1 MSNVHVF
8 NFESHKPPTTTESKR
23 DNWVEFGDDNN
34 YFQYLIDRYNN
45 STTNSAVINAITKL
59 IYGQGLDAKDASKK
73 PNDYAQMKM
82 LFRTEVL
89 KKVIKDEYLLGQG
102 YFQLIYNK
110 QGNSIVRVEHIPA
123 QLIRAEKCNDKG
135 EITGYYYSDNWED
148 TKKFVPKRIPA
159 FGFGDK
165 KLELLRVG
173 DYSVGQKYY
182 SNVDYIGAIPYAKL
196 EEEIADFLINDVQ
209 HGFAPTS
216 VINFNNGVPDEE
228 KQSIIASDVKRKLT
242 GSSGA
247 KVVVAFN
254 SDETKKTTIDSV
266 PLNDAPA
273 HYEYLSEEARGKILL
288 GHSVTSGLL
297 FGVPSNNGFSSNADE
312 LKNASILFDNMTI
325 RPFQQ
330 TIIESLDK
338 ILGYNGV
345 TLQLE
350 FITLQPLD
358 AQGDLTDASA
368 GNGIIEALNSL
379 SPLVATKVLESM
391 TPNEIRNLVLL
402 PPRSEGADLPTALQ
416 FSSHIDKLNVEEYGA
431 EMNPDEWELIDS
443 RVVSYEDEERLDA
456 ELEALNNPQ
465 KSILSKVW
473 EFVTTGVAR
482 PDLKSEQDGDLFA
495 SRYRYTG
502 EISSD
507 SREFCQKMIKANKL
521 YRKEDIIRM
530 GEKPNTNPGF
540 GPRGADRYDIFLYKG
555 GGACHHF
562 WTRETYKRFIDPR
575 RKGAKEVT
583 PAEARKAGE
592 ILPNPF
598 DKSDGKGYRK
608 DNNLVY
614 KAPIDMPN
622 KGFLPK

>member
-59 IYGQGLDAKDASKK
+59 IYGRGLDATDSNKK

-82 LFRTEVL
+82 LFRAEVL
-89 KKVIKDEYLLGQG
+89 KKVIQDEYLLGQG

-110 QGNSIVRVEHIPA
+110 QGNAIVRVEHIPA

-135 EITGYYYSDNWED
+135 EITGYYYSDNWLD
-148 TKKFVPKRIPA
+148 TKKFPPKRIPA
-159 FGFGDK
+159 FGYGDK

-173 DYSVGQKYY
+173 EYSVGQKYY

-209 HGFAPTS
+209 HGFSPTS

-228 KQSIIASDVKRKLT
+228 KQSLIASDVKRKLT

-273 HYEYLSEEARGKILL
+273 HYQYLSEEARGKILL

-297 FGVPSNNGFSSNADE
+297 FGIPANNGFSSNADE
-312 LKNASILFDNMTI
+312 LKNASILFDNLVI
-325 RPFQQ
+325 RPKQG
-330 TIIESLDK
+330 TILDALDLVLAFNK
-338 ILGYNGV
+338 V
-345 TLQLE
+345 TLNLY
-350 FITLQPLD
+350 FRTLQPLEFID
-358 AQGDLTDASA
+358 QNPVISKDDMEEETGLK
-368 GNGIIEALNSL
+368 L
-379 SPLVATKVLESM
+379 
-391 TPNEIRNLVLL
+391 
-402 PPRSEGADLPTALQ
+402 
-416 FSSHIDKLNVEEYGA
+416 SSHIDQLNVEEFGA
-431 EMNPDEWELIDS
+431 EMDPNEWELIDS
-443 RVVSYEDEERLDA
+443 RPVSYEDEERLDA

-465 KSILSKVW
+465 KSIMSKVW

-482 PDLKSEQDGDLFA
+482 PDLKSEQDGKLFA
-495 SRYRYTG
+495 SRYRYSG
-502 EISSD
+502 EITD
-507 SREFCQKMIKANKL
+507 KSREFCKKMIQANKL

-530 GEKPNTNPGF
+530 GNNPKTNEGW
-540 GPRGADRYDIFLYKG
+540 GPRGTDTYDIFLYKG

-562 WTRETYKRFIDPR
+562 WTRETYKRFTDPR
-575 RKGAKEVT
+575 RKGAEQIT
-583 PAEARKAGE
+583 PAQARKAGE
-592 ILPNPF
+592 ILPTNPM
-598 DKSDGKGYRK
+598 K
-608 DNNLVY
+608 VY
-614 KAPIDMPN
+614 EKPINMPN
-622 KGFLPK
+622 QGFLPK

>member
-59 IYGQGLDAKDASKK
+59 IYGRGLDATDSNKK

-82 LFRTEVL
+82 LFRAEVL
-89 KKVIKDEYLLGQG
+89 KKVIQDEYLLGQG

-110 QGNSIVRVEHIPA
+110 QGNAIVRVEHIPA
-123 QLIRAEKCNDKG
+123 QLLRAEKCNEKG
-135 EITGYYYSDNWED
+135 EITGYYYSDNWEE
-148 TKKFVPKRIPA
+148 TKKYPPQRIPA
-159 FGFGDK
+159 FGYGDK

-173 DYSVGQKYY
+173 EYSVGQKYY
-182 SNVDYIGAIPYAKL
+182 SNVDYIGSIPYAKL
-196 EEEIADFLINDVQ
+196 EEEIADYLINDVQ
-209 HGFAPTS
+209 HGFSPTS

-228 KQSIIASDVKRKLT
+228 KQSLIASDVKRKLT

-273 HYEYLSEEARGKILL
+273 HYQYLSEEARGKILL

-297 FGVPSNNGFSSNADE
+297 FGIPANNGFSSNADE
-312 LKNASILFDNMTI
+312 LKNASILFDNLVI
-325 RPFQQ
+325 RPKQG
-330 TIIESLDK
+330 TILDALDI
-338 ILGYNGV
+338 ILSFNKV
-345 TLQLE
+345 TLNMY
-350 FITLQPLD
+350 FKTLQPLEFIDQNPVISKD
-358 AQGDLTDASA
+358 AMEEETGLK
-368 GNGIIEALNSL
+368 L
-379 SPLVATKVLESM
+379 
-391 TPNEIRNLVLL
+391 
-402 PPRSEGADLPTALQ
+402 
-416 FSSHIDKLNVEEYGA
+416 SSHIDKLDVEEFGA

-443 RVVSYEDEERLDA
+443 RPVSYEDEERLDA
-456 ELEALNNPQ
+456 ELEALNNPS
-465 KSILSKVW
+465 KSLLSKVW

-482 PDLKSEQDGDLFA
+482 PDLGSEQDGTLFA

-521 YRKEDIIRM
+521 YRKEDIVRM
-530 GEKPNTNPGF
+530 GQKPNTNPGF
-540 GPRGADRYDIFLYKG
+540 GPLGADLYDIFLYKG

-562 WTRETYKRFIDPR
+562 WTRETYKRFTDPR
-575 RKGAKEVT
+575 RRNAEQIT
-583 PAEARKAGE
+583 PSQARRQGE
-592 ILPNPF
+592 ILPTVN
-598 DKSDGKGYRK
+598 K
-608 DNNLVY
+608 LVY
-614 KAPIDMPN
+614 TAPINMPN

>member
-59 IYGQGLDAKDASKK
+59 IYGRGLDATDSNKK

-82 LFRTEVL
+82 LFRAEVL
-89 KKVIKDEYLLGQG
+89 KKVIQDEYLLGQG

-110 QGNSIVRVEHIPA
+110 QGNAIVRVEHIPA

-135 EITGYYYSDNWED
+135 EITGYYYSDNWEE
-148 TKKFVPKRIPA
+148 TKKFPPKRIPA
-159 FGFGDK
+159 FGYGDK

-173 DYSVGQKYY
+173 EYSVGQKYY
-182 SNVDYIGAIPYAKL
+182 SNVDYIGAVPYAKL

-209 HGFAPTS
+209 HGFSPTS

-228 KQSIIASDVKRKLT
+228 KQSLIASDVKRKLT

-273 HYEYLSEEARGKILL
+273 HYQYLSEEARGKILL

-297 FGVPSNNGFSSNADE
+297 FGIPANNGFSSNADE
-312 LKNASILFDNMTI
+312 LKNASILFDNLVI
-325 RPFQQ
+325 RPKQG
-330 TIIESLDK
+330 TILDALDL
-338 ILGYNGV
+338 ILGFNKV
-345 TLQLE
+345 TLNLY
-350 FITLQPLD
+350 FKTLQPLEFIDQNPVISKD
-358 AQGDLTDASA
+358 AMEEETGLK
-368 GNGIIEALNSL
+368 L
-379 SPLVATKVLESM
+379 
-391 TPNEIRNLVLL
+391 
-402 PPRSEGADLPTALQ
+402 
-416 FSSHIDKLNVEEYGA
+416 SSHIDQLDVEEFGA
-431 EMNPDEWELIDS
+431 EMDPNEWELIDS

-456 ELEALNNPQ
+456 ELEALNNPE
-465 KSILSKVW
+465 KSLMAKVW

-482 PDLKSEQDGDLFA
+482 PDLKSEQDGKLFA
-495 SRYRYTG
+495 SRYRYSG
-502 EISSD
+502 EITD
-507 SREFCQKMIKANKL
+507 KSREFCKKMISANKL

-530 GEKPNTNPGF
+530 GNNPKTNEGW
-540 GPRGADRYDIFLYKG
+540 GPRGTDTYDIFLYKG

-562 WTRETYKRFIDPR
+562 WTRETYKRFTDPR
-575 RKGAKEVT
+575 RKGAEQIT
-583 PAEARKAGE
+583 PAQARKQGE
-592 ILPNPF
+592 ILPTNPM
-598 DKSDGKGYRK
+598 K
-608 DNNLVY
+608 VY
-614 KAPIDMPN
+614 EKPINMPN
-622 KGFLPK
+622 QGFLPK

>member
-59 IYGQGLDAKDASKK
+59 IYGQGLDAKDSSKK

-82 LFRTEVL
+82 LFRPEVL

-102 YFQLIYNK
+102 YFQLIYSKN
-110 QGNSIVRVEHIPA
+110 GNSILRVEHIPA

-135 EITGYYYSDNWED
+135 EITGYYYSDNWEE
-148 TKKFVPKRIPA
+148 TKKFPPQRIPA

-173 DYSVGQKYY
+173 EYSVGQKYY

-209 HGFAPTS
+209 HGFSPTS

-228 KQSIIASDVKRKLT
+228 KQSLIASDVKRKLT

-273 HYEYLSEEARGKILL
+273 HYQYLSEEARGKILL

-312 LKNASILFDNMTI
+312 LKNASILFDNMVI

-330 TIIESLDK
+330 TIIEALNK
-338 ILGYNGV
+338 ILGYNGI

-350 FITLQPLD
+350 FVTLQPLD

-402 PPRSEGADLPTALQ
+402 PPRSEGAELPTALQ
-416 FSSHIDKLNVEEYGA
+416 FSSHIDKLDVEEYGA
-431 EMNPDEWELIDS
+431 EMDPNEWELIDS

-456 ELEALNNPQ
+456 ELEALNNPE
-465 KSILSKVW
+465 KSLMSKVW

-482 PDLKSEQDGDLFA
+482 PDLGSEQDGKLFA

-502 EISSD
+502 EISAD

-540 GPRGADRYDIFLYKG
+540 GPRGTDTYDIFLYKG

-562 WTRETYKRFIDPR
+562 WTRETYKRFTDPR
-575 RKGAKEVT
+575 RSGAEQIT
-583 PAEARKAGE
+583 PSQARRQGE
-592 ILPNPF
+592 ILPTVN
-598 DKSDGKGYRK
+598 K
-608 DNNLVY
+608 LVY
-614 KAPIDMPN
+614 TAPIDMPN

>member
-110 QGNSIVRVEHIPA
+110 NGSAIVRVEHIPA

-297 FGVPSNNGFSSNADE
+297 FGIPSANGFSSNADE
-312 LKNASILFDNMTI
+312 LKNASILFDNMVI

-330 TIIESLDK
+330 TIVESLNK
-338 ILGYNGV
+338 ILGYNGI

-350 FITLQPLD
+350 FVTLQPLD
-358 AQGDLTDASA
+358 AQGELTDGAG

-402 PPRSEGADLPTALQ
+402 PPRSEGAELPTALQ
-416 FSSHIDKLNVEEYGA
+416 FSSHIDELDVEEFGA

-443 RVVSYEDEERLDA
+443 RPVSYEDEERLDA

-465 KSILSKVW
+465 KSIMSKVW

-482 PDLKSEQDGDLFA
+482 PDLKSEQDGKLFA

-562 WTRETYKRFIDPR
+562 WTRETYKRFTDPR
-575 RKGAKEVT
+575 RRGAEQIT
-583 PAEARKAGE
+583 PSQARRQGE
-592 ILPNPF
+592 ILPTVN
-598 DKSDGKGYRK
+598 K
-608 DNNLVY
+608 LVY
-614 KAPIDMPN
+614 TAPIDMPN